1 MQHSEPP
8 TNTIEL
14 TLDEPYDKPTTPV
27 RGKVMTPT
35 RPTIAQRYQSLYSD
49 NEDSDSDSDV
59 FEDALDSIIT

>member
-49 NEDSDSDSDV
+49 NEDSDSDV